1 MTVEQVV
8 DDYLKGVRE
17 IVGTTPA
24 PTIPTSPS
32 PSTLPELP
40 SADWT
45 GSAHDAAIA
54 AGTALQQA
62 RQNLNTAAG
71 GVATATESANR
82 IAGEATT
89 QLDAIAS
96 EWEHAK
102 AAAGVLPSPGPRDA
116 ALMPQAQMII
126 GEAVILI
133 SATTA
138 KYADAAVEV
147 RKHTAALPNHQPEPK
162 HPDDT
167 QGDRGAPPSPTA
179 STTAAPGPDVAL
191 AGAAPMPTGPTD
203 APAGADS
210 TPTAAMSNMLPA
222 AAGMIPAAMGMPA
235 AFAPMASA
243 LPAGAAPLGGM
254 LSPFMQAAAGS
265 PPSTTAAAGD
275 AEDTP
280 SSSGAQ
286 PSKHTGQ
293 PRTIREAIDGALD
306 ALGITD
312 PQARQRWQE
321 GYQTLIERESSGR
334 VHAIANGD
342 RNAVGPMM
350 PDGGYR
356 GSSRGLAQVTP
367 STFEA
372 FWVPGTSKDIFD
384 PVANIAASMN
394 YVISDPKY
402 LVSRS
407 GIDLATKIAQANPR
421 SQGGGY

>member
-24 PTIPTSPS
+24 PTTPWPPS
-32 PSTLPELP
+32 PSALPEFP

-45 GSAHDAAIA
+45 GNAHDAAIA
-54 AGTALQQA
+54 AGTSLQRAQ
-62 RQNLNTAAG
+62 QNLNTAAG

-82 IAGEATT
+82 IAGDATT
-89 QLDAIAS
+89 QLDVIAG

-102 AAAGVLPSPGPRDA
+102 AAAAVLPSPGPRDA
-116 ALMPQAQMII
+116 ALMPQAQMTI
-126 GEAVILI
+126 GEAVVLI

-138 KYADAAVEV
+138 KYADAAADV
-147 RKHTAALPNHQPEPK
+147 RKHTATLPNDTPAQK
-162 HPDDT
+162 HPDVPA
-167 QGDRGAPPSPTA
+167 GDGGTPPSPVP
-179 STTAAPGPDVAL
+179 STTSTPGPDVPL
-191 AGAAPMPTGPTD
+191 AGSAPMTTGPMD
-203 APAGADS
+203 GLAAANS
-210 TPTAAMSNMLPA
+210 APTAAMSNALPA
-222 AAGMIPAAMGMPA
+222 AASMIPAAMGMPA
-235 AFAPMASA
+235 SFMPMASA
-243 LPAGAAPLGGM
+243 LPSGAAPLGGM
-254 LSPFMQAAAGS
+254 LSPFMQAATGS
-265 PPSTTAAAGD
+265 PSPSTSATTD
-275 AEDTP
+275 DDIP
-280 SSSGAQ
+280 SSGAQ
-286 PSKHTGQ
+286 PTKHTGQ

-312 PQARQRWQE
+312 PQARQRWQD

-342 RNAVGPMM
+342 SNAVGPIM
-350 PDGGYR
+350 PDGGHR

-367 STFEA
+367 STFDA

-402 LVSRS
+402 HVSPS
-407 GIDLATKIAQANPR
+407 GIDLATKIAQANPH

>member
-24 PTIPTSPS
+24 PTTPTSPS
-32 PSTLPELP
+32 PSTLPEFP

-45 GSAHDAAIA
+45 GNAHDAAIA
-54 AGTALQQA
+54 AGTSLQLA

-82 IAGEATT
+82 IAGDATT
-89 QLDAIAS
+89 QLDVIAG

-116 ALMPQAQMII
+116 ALMPQAQMTI
-126 GEAVILI
+126 GEAVVLI

-138 KYADAAVEV
+138 KYADAAAEV
-147 RKHTAALPNHQPEPK
+147 RKHTATLPNQTPAQKQPDRPE
-162 HPDDT
+162 
-167 QGDRGAPPSPTA
+167 GDGGAPPSPGL
-179 STTAAPGPDVAL
+179 STTATPGPDVAL
-191 AGAAPMPTGPTD
+191 AGAAPMPTGPMD
-203 APAGADS
+203 GPGGANS
-210 TPTAAMSNMLPA
+210 APTAAMSNMLPA

-235 AFAPMASA
+235 AFMPMASA

-265 PPSTTAAAGD
+265 PSPSTTATGG
-275 AEDTP
+275 AEDIP
-280 SSSGAQ
+280 SSGAQ
-286 PSKHTGQ
+286 PSEHTGQ

-342 RNAVGPMM
+342 SNAVGPMM
-350 PDGGYR
+350 ADGGHR

-402 LVSRS
+402 HVSPS
-407 GIDLATKIAQANPR
+407 GVDLATKIAQANPR

>member
-24 PTIPTSPS
+24 PTTQAPPAPS
-32 PSTLPELP
+32 ALPEFP

-45 GSAHDAAIA
+45 GNAHDAAIA
-54 AGTALQQA
+54 AGTSLQQA
-62 RQNLNTAAG
+62 RQNLTTAAG
-71 GVATATESANR
+71 GVATATESASR
-82 IAGEATT
+82 IAGDAAT
-89 QLDAIAS
+89 QLDVIAG

-116 ALMPQAQMII
+116 ALMPQAQMTI
-126 GEAVILI
+126 GEAVVLI

-138 KYADAAVEV
+138 KYADAAAEV
-147 RKHTAALPNHQPEPK
+147 RKHTATLPNQTA
-162 HPDDT
+162 T
-167 QGDRGAPPSPTA
+167 QNGAEGSASTGPPPSPA
-179 STTAAPGPDVAL
+179 PSTTTSPGPDLPL
-191 AGAAPMPTGPTD
+191 AGGASIPSGAIDGSAGANSS
-203 APAGADS
+203 APA
-210 TPTAAMSNMLPA
+210 AAMSNMLPA
-222 AAGMIPAAMGMPA
+222 ASGMIPAAMGMPA
-235 AFAPMASA
+235 AFMPMASA
-243 LPAGAAPLGGM
+243 LPSGAAPLGGM
-254 LSPFMQAAAGS
+254 LSPFMQAATGS
-265 PPSTTAAAGD
+265 PSPSSTPTDD
-275 AEDTP
+275 AEDLP
-280 SSSGAQ
+280 NSGAQ
-286 PSKHTGQ
+286 PATHVGQ
-293 PRTIREAIDGALD
+293 PGTIREAIDGALD

-342 RNAVGPMM
+342 MNAVGPIMA
-350 PDGGYR
+350 DGGHR

-402 LVSRS
+402 HVSPS
-407 GIDLATKIAQANPR
+407 GVDLATKIAQANPR

>member
-24 PTIPTSPS
+24 PTTPTSPAL
-32 PSTLPELP
+32 STLPEFP

-45 GSAHDAAIA
+45 GNAHDAAIA
-54 AGTALQQA
+54 AGTSLQEA

-82 IAGEATT
+82 IAGDATT
-89 QLDAIAS
+89 QLDVIAG

-116 ALMPQAQMII
+116 ALMPQAQMTI
-126 GEAVILI
+126 GEAVVLI

-138 KYADAAVEV
+138 KYADAAAEV
-147 RKHTAALPNHQPEPK
+147 RKHTAALPNETA
-162 HPDDT
+162 T
-167 QGDRGAPPSPTA
+167 QKGAEGSASAGGAPPSAAP
-179 STTAAPGPDVAL
+179 STTASPGPDLPL
-191 AGAAPMPTGPTD
+191 AGGASIPSGPMDG
-203 APAGADS
+203 PAGANS
-210 TPTAAMSNMLPA
+210 APAAAMSNMLPA

-235 AFAPMASA
+235 AFMPMASA

-254 LSPFMQAAAGS
+254 LSPFMQAATGS
-265 PPSTTAAAGD
+265 PSTSSTPTGD
-275 AEDTP
+275 AEDMP
-280 SSSGAQ
+280 NSGAQ
-286 PSKHTGQ
+286 PTKHTGQ

-321 GYQTLIERESSGR
+321 GYQTLIDRESSGR

-342 RNAVGPMM
+342 MNAVGPMM
-350 PDGGYR
+350 ADGGHR

-402 LVSRS
+402 HVSPS
-407 GIDLATKIAQANPR
+407 GVDLATKIAQANPR

>member
-8 DDYLKGVRE
+8 DDYLKGIRD
-17 IVGTTPA
+17 IVGTAPA
-24 PTIPTSPS
+24 PTTPWPPS
-32 PSTLPELP
+32 PSALPEFP

-45 GSAHDAAIA
+45 GNAHDAAIA
-54 AGTALQQA
+54 AGTSLQRAQ
-62 RQNLNTAAG
+62 QNLNTAAG

-82 IAGEATT
+82 IAGDATT
-89 QLDAIAS
+89 QLDVIAG

-116 ALMPQAQMII
+116 ALMPQAQMTI
-126 GEAVILI
+126 GEAVVLI

-138 KYADAAVEV
+138 KYADAAADV
-147 RKHTAALPNHQPEPK
+147 RKHTAALPNHTPSQK
-162 HPDDT
+162 HPDVPAGNSGT
-167 QGDRGAPPSPTA
+167 PPSPVP
-179 STTAAPGPDVAL
+179 STTSTPGPDVPL
-191 AGAAPMPTGPTD
+191 AGSAPMTTGPMD
-203 APAGADS
+203 GPAANS
-210 TPTAAMSNMLPA
+210 APTAAMSNALPA

-235 AFAPMASA
+235 SFMPMAASA
-243 LPAGAAPLGGM
+243 LPSGAAPLGGM
-254 LSPFMQAAAGS
+254 LSPFMQAATGS
-265 PPSTTAAAGD
+265 PSPSTSATTD
-275 AEDTP
+275 DDIP
-280 SSSGAQ
+280 SSGAQ
-286 PSKHTGQ
+286 PTKHTGQ

-312 PQARQRWQE
+312 PQARQRWQD

-342 RNAVGPMM
+342 SNAVGPIM
-350 PDGGYR
+350 PDGGHR

-367 STFEA
+367 STFDA

-402 LVSRS
+402 HVSPS
-407 GIDLATKIAQANPR
+407 GIDLATKIAQANPH